1 MRSFQML
8 AKWMGYIETHAT
20 ADVRM
25 MILGSKSDLD
35 SFREVQIEEG
45 RKVCR
50 HIAHKMA
57 LINYL

>member
-1 MRSFQML
+1 ML

-20 ADVRM
+20 ADVQM

-35 SFREVQIEEG
+35 SFREVQLEEG

-50 HIAHKMA
+50 YIVHKMA
-57 LINYL
+57 AINYL